1 MVYNVMSEG
10 ESELDGITRKSG
22 LGISVVLAA
31 ISELEIF
38 GAVSKSGPNTYEIN

>member
-1 MVYNVMSEG
+1 MSEG
-10 ESELDGITRKSG
+10 ESELDFITRKSE
-22 LGISVVLAA
+22 LGVGAVLAA